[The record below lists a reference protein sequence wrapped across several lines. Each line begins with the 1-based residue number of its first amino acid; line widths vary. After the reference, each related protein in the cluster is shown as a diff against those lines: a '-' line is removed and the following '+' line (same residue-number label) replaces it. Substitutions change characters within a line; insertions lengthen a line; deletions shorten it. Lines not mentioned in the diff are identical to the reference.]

1 MPLVDGHEIL
11 ARVRDDPRTHLV
23 PVVVLTSSRQE
34 RDRVQRYLLGVNSFI
49 VEPVDF
55 SSFVEARR
63 IVGMYCL
70 LLDQFPP
77 GTEGTR

>member
-1 MPLVDGHEIL
+1 M
-11 ARVRDDPRTHLV
+11 
-23 PVVVLTSSRQE
+23 
-34 RDRVQRYLLGVNSFI
+34 QRYLLGVNSFI